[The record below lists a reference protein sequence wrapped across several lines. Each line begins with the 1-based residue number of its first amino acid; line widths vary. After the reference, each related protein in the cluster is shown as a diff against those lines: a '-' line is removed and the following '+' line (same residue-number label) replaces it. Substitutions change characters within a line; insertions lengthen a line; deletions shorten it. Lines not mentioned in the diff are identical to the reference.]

1 MLDILKPGP
10 IGWLDKNLKGGL
22 GIMADDLAAGVVT
35 AVGIH
40 GLLLLIW
47 GFELLPDVPL
57 VLSNKPKSDKVL
69 TIAR

>member
-1 MLDILKPGP
+1 MWCALLLVPLEPLWLALSFFLFRMLDILKPGP

-40 GLLLLIW
+40 GLLLLI
-47 GFELLPDVPL
+47 
-57 VLSNKPKSDKVL
+57 
-69 TIAR
+69 

>member
-1 MLDILKPGP
+1 MPLEPLWLALSFFLFRMLDILKPGP

-40 GLLLLIW
+40 GLLLLI
-47 GFELLPDVPL
+47 
-57 VLSNKPKSDKVL
+57 
-69 TIAR
+69 